1 MSINSTNSLEEALT
15 QIRDQHTEKRGTIY
29 GIHNIK
35 EIAPK
40 NQIGINYAENKLK
53 SKNEIQ
59 MRQTPQRGAVGKAT
73 QQTNQN
79 KAHKKAQA
87 KSNNIKKHNNV
98 DKCGCV
104 KEIEDHIS
112 K

>member
-1 MSINSTNSLEEALT
+1 MSINSTNSLEEELT

-87 KSNNIKKHNNV
+87 KSNKKKKNTTMWISV
-98 DKCGCV
+98 DV
-104 KEIEDHIS
+104 
-112 K
+112 